1 MLLTLICIFADFLL
15 LPPTLLLV
23 EGLGGWPASPPQFP
37 LQRVREAPWGPP
49 RCGLPCE
56 GFPRVGLLG
65 GGRPAGAFSFGGWS
79 LQDPHGRGLTYA
91 GRDAER
97 VALSGL
103 RSGALS
109 SRGPPLE

>member
-37 LQRVREAPWGPP
+37 LQRVREAPWGSS

-56 GFPRVGLLG
+56 GSPEVGLPG
-65 GGRPAGAFSFGGWS
+65 AGLPVRAFP
-79 LQDPHGRGLTYA
+79 LRGCPCRTLPGA
-91 GRDAER
+91 ASSERDGL
-97 VALSGL
+97 LSE
-103 RSGALS
+103 
-109 SRGPPLE
+109 PP